1 MKYRITARTH
11 QGLVRDH
18 NEDNFILNPD
28 KRFDNWYF
36 DASRLYDIK
45 ESVALWVV
53 ADGMGGANAGEVASE
68 LAVMH
73 MKKAFSGFDSKKTDP
88 SDFLKNAVEEA
99 NKKIYEAA
107 QSDTGKSG
115 MGTTLVAALA
125 LGDQLHIA
133 WVGDS
138 RAYLFRNGTLRPIT
152 KDHSFVQQLV
162 DAGKITPE
170 EAFYHPQGNII
181 LQSLGGEPG
190 KVKPDLTSLQ
200 MKAGDR
206 VLLCTDGLHGMLQD
220 AVIQDILTHYSDF
233 EDAANQLIE
242 ATLTEGA
249 HDNVTLILAEI
260 VQVPVGTSFDKPADI
275 RRNSLRTIKSE
286 QETDH
291 AQPTETKENN
301 RLPIL
306 MLFGILV
313 LVFAAGILVP
323 WKTIFSTTTDSDST
337 RTDSAQVVNPT
348 DTTHA
353 NSPIEP
359 IKPKPSDP
367 NTQSPPT
374 SNNQK
379 KPPQSSSEPI
389 PVVRQT
395 PLPTTIPVQDT
406 PVNVK
411 PISPPSEKDTLSKK
425 PIDLQKKPPQEDSTA
440 TFEKKTKL

>member
-28 KRFDNWYF
+28 RRFDNWYF
-36 DASRLYDIK
+36 DASRLYDIS
-45 ESVALWVV
+45 ESAALWVV

-68 LAVMH
+68 MAVMH
-73 MKKAFSGFDSKKTDP
+73 LKEAFTGFDPKTADP
-88 SDFLKNAVEEA
+88 VDFLKNAIIQA
-99 NKKIYEAA
+99 NKRIYDTA
-107 QSDTGKSG
+107 QSDAGKSG

-125 LGDQLHIA
+125 IDDHLHIG

-138 RAYLFRNGTLRPIT
+138 RAYLFRNGTLRSLT

-190 KVKPDLTSLQ
+190 KVKPDVTSLQ
-200 MKAGDR
+200 LKAGDR

-220 AVIQDILTHYSDF
+220 AVIQDILTQYSDF
-233 EDAANQLIE
+233 ENAANHLIE
-242 ATLTEGA
+242 ATLAEGA

-260 VQVPVGTSFDKPADI
+260 VQVPAGTLFDKPADI

-286 QETDH
+286 QETANKSSAESSD
-291 AQPTETKENN
+291 KN

-306 MLFGILV
+306 MLFGLLV

-323 WKTIFSTTTDSDST
+323 WKTIFSPASGTDST
-337 RTDSAQVVNPT
+337 KA
-348 DTTHA
+348 DTPLVIHPVDTPA
-353 NSPIEP
+353 KTASDKPNE
-359 IKPKPSDP
+359 PKPSTMADQKP
-367 NTQSPPT
+367 SMP
-374 SNNQK
+374 SNPE
-379 KPPQSSSEPI
+379 KPVRSEPAPI
-389 PVVRQT
+389 PVIRQT
-395 PLPTTIPVQDT
+395 TPPASAPIQDT
-406 PVNVK
+406 PVADI
-411 PISPPSEKDTLSKK
+411 PASPPIKKDTLSIK
-425 PIDLQKKPPQEDSTA
+425 PIDLPKRPPQPDSTA
-440 TFEKKTKL
+440 TFEKKTKN